1 MSSPYQKFA
10 YHTFGCKVNF
20 ADSCMIARELVEKGL
35 SEVNINDQAD
45 LYILNTCSV
54 TENADNKAKKFIK
67 KLNLKYPD
75 SKIIVTGCYA
85 QLKPQEISKLKG
97 VSKVI
102 GMNDKFNFEEYY
114 NEVSKSNQT
123 LELSDINDFHVTY
136 SVSERVRAFIKIQD
150 GCDYICSY
158 CTIPKA
164 RGKSRSG
171 KVSKIINI
179 INDLVKN
186 GVKEVILSGINIG
199 DFGRGNNETLLDLL
213 NDLEL
218 VEGLH
223 RYRISSIEPNLLNDG
238 IIKFLSKSKKALPHL
253 HIPLQSGSNKILK
266 NMRRRYNVEN
276 YEVLISKLNKN
287 FQNLCIG
294 VDIIVGYPG
303 EREKDFLETY
313 NFLSK
318 IDISYLHVFTYSD
331 RANTY
336 ASRLINKIP
345 EEIKKNR
352 RKLLQHL
359 SKKKFSKYIKRNL
372 NSPKKVLFENY
383 SDGLLSGLT
392 ENYIRVYS
400 YGDKKLI
407 NNIKEVNLVDYE
419 NHNVYGELIGN

>member
-20 ADSCMIARELVEKGL
+20 ADSCMIARELVKKGL

-114 NEVSKSNQT
+114 NEVIKSNQSSK
-123 LELSDINDFHVTY
+123 LSDINDFHVTY
-136 SVSERVRAFIKIQD
+136 SLSERVRAFIKIQD

-179 INDLVKN
+179 INDLVRN

-199 DFGRGNNETLLDLL
+199 DFGKGNKENLLDLL
-213 NDLEL
+213 NNIEL
-218 VEGLH
+218 VKGLH
-223 RYRISSIEPNLLNDG
+223 RYRISSIEPNLLNDD

-266 NMRRRYNVEN
+266 NMRRRYSIEN
-276 YEVLISKLNKN
+276 YKILISKLNKN

-294 VDIIVGYPG
+294 VDVIVGYPN
-303 EREKDFLETY
+303 ESEEDFIETY
-313 NFLSK
+313 NLLSK
-318 IDISYLHVFTYSD
+318 LDISYLHVFTYSD
-331 RANTY
+331 RVNTF
-336 ASRLINKIP
+336 ASKLKNKIP
-345 EEIKKNR
+345 DEIKKNR
-352 RKLLQHL
+352 RKLLQQL
-359 SKKKFSKYIKRNL
+359 SRIKFTKYIKTNL

-383 SDGLLSGLT
+383 CDGLLSGLT

-400 YGDKKLI
+400 YGDKKFI
-407 NNIKEVNLVDYE
+407 NNIKDVNLVDYK
-419 NHNVYGELIGN
+419 NHNVYGELIGT

>member
-20 ADSCMIARELVEKGL
+20 ADSCMIARELVKKGL

-123 LELSDINDFHVTY
+123 LELTDINDFHVTY

-171 KVSKIINI
+171 KISKIINI
-179 INDLVKN
+179 INDLVRN

-199 DFGRGNNETLLDLL
+199 DFGKGNNENLLDLL
-213 NDLEL
+213 NNIEL
-218 VEGLH
+218 IERLH
-223 RYRISSIEPNLLNDG
+223 RYRISSIEPNLLNDK

-276 YEVLISKLNKN
+276 YEDLISKLNEN

-294 VDIIVGYPG
+294 VDIIVGYPD
-303 EREKDFLETY
+303 ESDEDFLETY

-352 RKLLQHL
+352 RKLLQQL
-359 SKKKFSKYIKRNL
+359 SKNKFTKYIKRNL
-372 NSPKKVLFENY
+372 NSQKKVLFENY

>member
-20 ADSCMIARELVEKGL
+20 ADSCMIARELVKKGL
-35 SEVNINDQAD
+35 SEVNINDEAD

-85 QLKPQEISKLKG
+85 QLKPQEISELKG
-97 VSKVI
+97 VTKVI

-114 NEVSKSNQT
+114 NDVNKSDQT
-123 LELSDINDFHVTY
+123 SELLDINNFHVTH

-171 KVSKIINI
+171 KVSEIINI
-179 INDLVKN
+179 VNDLVRN

-199 DFGRGNNETLLDLL
+199 DFGKGNKENLLDLL
-213 NDLEL
+213 NNIEL
-218 VEGLH
+218 VKGLH
-223 RYRISSIEPNLLNDG
+223 RYRISSIEPNLLNDD

-266 NMRRRYNVEN
+266 NMRRRYSVEN
-276 YEVLISKLNKN
+276 YKILISKLNKN

-294 VDIIVGYPG
+294 VDVIVGYPN
-303 EREKDFLETY
+303 ESEEDFLETY
-313 NFLSK
+313 NLLSK
-318 IDISYLHVFTYSD
+318 LDISYLHVFTYSD
-331 RANTY
+331 RTNTF
-336 ASRLINKIP
+336 ASRLKNKIP
-345 EEIKKNR
+345 DEIKKNR
-352 RKLLQHL
+352 RKLLQQL
-359 SKKKFSKYIKRNL
+359 SKNKFTKYIKTNL

-400 YGDKKLI
+400 YGDKKFI
-407 NNIKEVNLVDYE
+407 NNIKDVNLVDYK
-419 NHNVYGELIGN
+419 NHNVYGELIGT